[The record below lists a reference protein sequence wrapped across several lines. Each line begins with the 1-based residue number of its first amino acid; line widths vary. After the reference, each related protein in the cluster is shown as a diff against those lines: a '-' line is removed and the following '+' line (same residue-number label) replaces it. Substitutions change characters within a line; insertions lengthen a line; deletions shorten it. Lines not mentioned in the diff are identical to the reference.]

1 MLFPV
6 YNRKTQLIENCE
18 INFFIKNNV
27 LLTVHNNE
35 LPQLEE
41 FFNLIENDDTLKR
54 KHLQNNPIM
63 LLSGIFDYLLNSY
76 FPMLNHMNEDVITLE
91 KSIFAEEKKFNTKNI
106 LKLRW
111 NIVNFK
117 RTIESHKNIIEHLIL
132 DASSLFSVGRLKIYY
147 NELIDK
153 IRDITS
159 ILENQKE
166 SISALEQTNNSL
178 ISFELN
184 DIMKTLAIISAVMM
198 PATFVSQIFGVNAK
212 MPFNTDAPFAFFSII
227 LICLASMLIFILF
240 FKKKKWF

>member
-1 MLFPV
+1 
-6 YNRKTQLIENCE
+6 
-18 INFFIKNNV
+18 
-27 LLTVHNNE
+27 
-35 LPQLEE
+35 
-41 FFNLIENDDTLKR
+41 
-54 KHLQNNPIM
+54 M

-91 KSIFAEEKKFNTKNI
+91 KSIFAEEKKFNTRNI

-132 DASSLFSVGRLKIYY
+132 DASHLFSVGRLKIYY

-153 IRDITS
+153 IKDITG

-184 DIMKTLAIISAVMM
+184 DVMKTLAIISAVMM
-198 PATFVSQIFGVNAK
+198 PPAFITSLFGVNAK
-212 MPFNTDAPFAFFSII
+212 IPYINNPIFFFAI
-227 LICLASMLIFILF
+227 LGSCICIILF
-240 FKKKKWF
+240 FLIFFKKRKWL